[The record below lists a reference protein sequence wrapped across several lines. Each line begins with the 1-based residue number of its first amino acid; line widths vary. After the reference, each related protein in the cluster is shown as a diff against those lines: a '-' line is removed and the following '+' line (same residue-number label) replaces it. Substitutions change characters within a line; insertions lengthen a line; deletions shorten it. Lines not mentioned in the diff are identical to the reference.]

1 MEELDADKQ
10 ALSFRGQTAQR
21 DIVQVKS
28 VLSLIWGSTTLSE
41 QSFPPPPPPPPS
53 EQLSTKDNYPT
64 LTVTPNKYLDVWWG
78 SCKRV

>member
-28 VLSLIWGSTTLSE
+28 VLFSLILGSAIPLE
-41 QSFPPPPPPPPS
+41 QSPLPLPS
-53 EQLSTKDNYPT
+53 
-64 LTVTPNKYLDVWWG
+64 PNWTTIY
-78 SCKRV
+78 RR